1 MALTQIRCCKP
12 AFLYLITTRFVA
24 NGQRVVVRRPISPN
38 FTEALLSLRLTDS
51 RVERHDS
58 PSHISPFHI
67 RHHRPQTI
75 FFLHCQLFVL
85 QLYTPGSIYLF
96 DHTSS
101 KEGGGGGGGGGEG
114 EKERPIS
121 DNLSC
126 SALPLHP
133 PPRSCWANA
142 FAIVTIIIVLTAAPV
157 PAMRHLPPTCYALA
171 PRSPRNPRSSTQ
183 PLLTTLACHR

>member
-101 KEGGGGGGGGGEG
+101 KEGGGWGGGEG